1 MLRSK
6 IVSALLVLCCMSF
19 GTELAG
25 AAVPGQWYQVKN
37 YVGDIGSHAVH
48 VSLQTFGW
56 IDHGSPGEWQVVG
69 NYYYDSHRLP
79 IALVGTRTPNGEMTL
94 CEANPPDELQ
104 GQPVVPQG
112 TKEGSNNC
120 QFHISVEGLSATG
133 QWVSPAK
140 TLPINLHQVAYLD
153 GTDDNHFRFGGPL
166 EIPMWYHTKKDLLVG
181 IYTTDASDEDCLLS
195 MTALRLVNVK
205 TGAIDRVIEF
215 DCGAGTIAT
224 VIYSNVFK
232 SETPGSVVVELMGG
246 DHGMGQDSDV
256 KLSH

>member
-1 MLRSK
+1 MQRAEVPPASFLLPPRRGESELLTGGGK
-6 IVSALLVLCCMSF
+6 TVLIVVS
-19 GTELAG
+19 
-25 AAVPGQWYQVKN
+25 
-37 YVGDIGSHAVH
+37 
-48 VSLQTFGW
+48 VSLVRRAQVPLWQSSGVQW
-56 IDHGSPGEWQVVG
+56 IIPYAEWGERA
-69 NYYYDSHRLP
+69 DCR
-79 IALVGTRTPNGEMTL
+79 AT
-94 CEANPPDELQ
+94 DELQ

-112 TKEGSNNC
+112 TKGGSNNC

-195 MTALRLVNVK
+195 MAALRLVNVK

-215 DCGAGTIAT
+215 DCGAGNIAT